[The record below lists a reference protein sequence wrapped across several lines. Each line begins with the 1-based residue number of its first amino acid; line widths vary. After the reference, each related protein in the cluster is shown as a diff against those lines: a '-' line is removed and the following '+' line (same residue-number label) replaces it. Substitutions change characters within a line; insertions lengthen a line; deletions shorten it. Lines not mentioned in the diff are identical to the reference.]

1 MRWLVLFGMLLAAP
15 AIAQVPVPPASA
27 AQPPAAP
34 APATPSPAAQLP
46 APQVPL
52 VADLASHLGPPVVHA
67 LWRVRPTRAQV
78 GLPAAARRRNVR
90 GAFVASLLLGKRR
103 RAAYISGRVV
113 ALVDDVRT
121 TGATLHE
128 CAAVLRAMGASEVRI
143 LTLAQ
148 APAPES

>member
-1 MRWLVLFGMLLAAP
+1 MPVRSTNRKCDGSAEHRSTARQAVRWSSAGR
-15 AIAQVPVPPASA
+15 PP
-27 AQPPAAP
+27 
-34 APATPSPAAQLP
+34 TRPSGQA
-46 APQVPL
+46 
-52 VADLASHLGPPVVHA
+52 ADLASHLGPPVVHA

-90 GAFVASLLLGKRR
+90 GAFVASPLLGKRR
-103 RAAYISGRVV
+103 RAACISGRVV

-128 CAAVLRAMGASEVRI
+128 CAEVLRAMGASEVRI